1 MPILMSSFLTAF
13 VLEFLHLYEL
23 DETVDFRYLFVP
35 NHTPNKGDVSRGWG
49 A

>member
-1 MPILMSSFLTAF
+1 MNSFLAAF
-13 VLEFLHLYEL
+13 VLEFLQLFEL

-35 NHTPNKGDVSRGWG
+35 NHTPNRGDVSGGWG